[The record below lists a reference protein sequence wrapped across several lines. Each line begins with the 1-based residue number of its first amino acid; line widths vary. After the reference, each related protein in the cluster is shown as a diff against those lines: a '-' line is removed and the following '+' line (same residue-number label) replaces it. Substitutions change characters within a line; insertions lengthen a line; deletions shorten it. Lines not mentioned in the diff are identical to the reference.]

1 MNNEPVAWM
10 LADKEAEH
18 IRSIMAVQHDFVP
31 QGCVEIPLYTHPVKE
46 HFEDEP
52 QAEELHEIMQSNT
65 HPVEEQDESFD
76 RTASHMAGEYV
87 SWTSCVACGQRVTGD
102 SIHTCSPQ
110 LKQLTDEE
118 IIESLA
124 ELEHEQWMKWADT
137 IMQIEKISDARF
149 ARWASCMIP
158 YADLT
163 EEMKEFDREWAR
175 KALAILRKAQGK

>member
-1 MNNEPVAWM
+1 MNTEPVAYGRYIENAKMW
-10 LADKEAEH
+10 L
-18 IRSIMAVQHDFVP
+18 V
-31 QGCVEIPLYTHPVKE
+31 VELNEDMPEGYIPLYTHPVKE

-87 SWTSCVACGQRVTGD
+87 SWTSCVACGQRVKGD

-118 IIESLA
+118 IIA
-124 ELEHEQWMKWADT
+124 EADKQDWLGFT
-137 IMQIEKISDARF
+137 TDSEWGAEIEF
-149 ARWASCMIP
+149 AR
-158 YADLT
+158 
-163 EEMKEFDREWAR
+163 
-175 KALAILRKAQGK
+175 AILLKASEK